1 MITGMLELFPGHL
14 KYMATREYLVRGK
27 RLGAVNE
34 VKKERKNGAQA
45 MITGIPDLFILY
57 NVLRLVLSHTRLF
70 ETP

>member
-14 KYMATREYLVRGK
+14 KYMAG
-27 RLGAVNE
+27 
-34 VKKERKNGAQA
+34 KKERKNGAQA